1 LTRKWTYQVVE
12 VKSSWWGIP
21 KPDAARDQLA
31 KLGQQGWE
39 LVSVTSP
46 GHGYSSVAY
55 LKKEI

>member
-1 LTRKWTYQVVE
+1 MSRRWTYQVVE
-12 VKSSWWGIP
+12 LKGGWWGNV

-46 GHGYSSVAY
+46 VHGYTAMAY
-55 LKKEI
+55 LKKEL